1 MSKKIKLPRRLDTIL
16 AISGAMLCGLG
27 AGFANFASLG
37 MDSVGT
43 FYSGIRV
50 ALGFELNQMGTVS
63 YIVSAIL
70 FIFLWF
76 AARKYVSFG
85 SIIFIVVYGVCA
97 NLGTM
102 SMEFLFDTDSI
113 IIRTI
118 IAIAGELL
126 LFLGLGI
133 YVAIDIGV
141 DAFTGVI
148 LWICDITH
156 KKLETVKIIF
166 DLALTVIGFLLGG
179 QIGVFTVIT
188 VLAGGPLVGFFSKQV
203 QKTYF
208 RYLIKMEDIKL

>member
-85 SIIFIVVYGVCA
+85 SFIFIVVYGICA

-102 SMEFLFDTDSI
+102 SMEFLFRTDSVV
-113 IIRTI
+113 IRTI
-118 IAIAGELL
+118 IAIIGELI

-148 LWICDITH
+148 LWI
-156 KKLETVKIIF
+156 IF
-166 DLALTVIGFLLGG
+166 DLVLTVIGILLGG
-179 QIGVFTVIT
+179 QLGVFTVIT
-188 VLAGGPLVGFFSKQV
+188 ILAGGPCVDFFTKKV
-203 QKTYF
+203 QKVYF
-208 RYLIKMEDIKL
+208 KLLLNSEDLKL

>member
-85 SIIFIVVYGVCA
+85 SFIFIVVYGICA

-102 SMEFLFDTDSI
+102 SMEFLFRTDSVV
-113 IIRTI
+113 IRTI
-118 IAIAGELL
+118 IAIIGELL

-156 KKLETVKIIF
+156 KKLATIKIIF
-166 DLALTVIGFLLGG
+166 DLVLTVIGILLGG
-179 QIGVFTVIT
+179 QLGVFTVIT
-188 VLAGGPLVGFFSKQV
+188 IIAGGPCVDFFTKKV
-203 QKTYF
+203 QKVYF
-208 RYLIKMEDIKL
+208 KHLLNSEDLKL